1 MTKSEHPWRRSG
13 AAQVRQRGL
22 LTQEQAAA
30 YLRVSTRTVVNWA
43 AAGLLTRYPWTARY
57 SRYRKSDLDK
67 ILTYAQK
74 RDLPV
79 TYRLI
84 RDYRNSLGVPDGR
97 STEKKEGE

>member
-1 MTKSEHPWRRSG
+1 MAKSEHPWRRSG
-13 AAQVRQRGL
+13 AVQVRQRGL

-30 YLRVSTRTVVNWA
+30 YLRVSTRTVVNWV
-43 AAGLLTRYPWTARY
+43 AAGLLKRYPWSPRY
-57 SRYRKSDLDK
+57 SRYRKADLDK
-67 ILTYAQK
+67 ILAYARE

-97 STEKKEGE
+97 RVTKKEES